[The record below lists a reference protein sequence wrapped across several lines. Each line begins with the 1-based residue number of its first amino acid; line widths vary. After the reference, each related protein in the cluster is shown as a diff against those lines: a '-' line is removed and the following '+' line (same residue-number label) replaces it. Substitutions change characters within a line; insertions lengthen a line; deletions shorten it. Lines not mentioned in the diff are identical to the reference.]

1 MPDDVNRT
9 AADRG
14 HVTLSTN
21 KARQGVELGT
31 MRYVLAISTG
41 VAIVALLLVYFFV
54 FH

>member
-14 HVTLSTN
+14 RVTLATD

-31 MRYVLAISTG
+31 MRYVLAISVG
-41 VAIVALLLVYFFV
+41 LAIVALLLIYFFV